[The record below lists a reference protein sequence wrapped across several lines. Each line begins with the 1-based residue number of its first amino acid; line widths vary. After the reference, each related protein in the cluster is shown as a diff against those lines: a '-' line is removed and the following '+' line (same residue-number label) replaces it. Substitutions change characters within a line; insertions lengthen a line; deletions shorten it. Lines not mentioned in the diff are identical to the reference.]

1 MDKKDLEIQAAKAKA
16 KPDITNL
23 RKCIDDAKKA
33 AMDGDTGP
41 KDPTDYSQLRGRLE
55 ACREK
60 LPPLYREAVFKPYAA
75 TLDELGQSG
84 FTKILLRDPERES
97 DAGLMLDIAH
107 SILQNGEGYK
117 ETTTDSFQ
125 EVISDLYDGFLSAE
139 DRQGVKPPDKGTI
152 PPLVKWGRPDFGP
165 YTWPV
170 DATSVFGLQAGV
182 VNLPPANA
190 KRGLLAWAAL
200 GHETTGHDI
209 LYADTGLLQEL
220 ATKVRKALEEKNV
233 GQGLPEYWADRIDE
247 TASDILGILNIGPSA
262 GIGLI
267 GYFRALN
274 EAYTGEGRLRND
286 GPEDDPHPADIIRG
300 YLAASA
306 VGLLKFSGANGWA
319 KVIQAETEKDL
330 TRIRL
335 GGAVVSPEDA
345 RQSAGIVA
353 STLMRSKM
361 ECLDNHALGDIQDW
375 RDHDETITKKL
386 RAILTSANQL
396 PKTYA
401 KGLYAAHVVAAAV
414 TAALSK
420 DGDVDLLFSRMV
432 TILKTMHD
440 GNASWGP
447 LYVAHPGDIMAIRA
461 YSFAPPSLGA
471 E

>member
-1 MDKKDLEIQAAKAKA
+1 MDKKDLEIQAAKDKA

-23 RKCIDDAKKA
+23 QKCIEDAKKA

-41 KDPTDYSQLRGRLE
+41 KDPTDYNQLRGRLE

-60 LPPLYREAVFKPYAA
+60 LPPLYRETVYKPYGA
-75 TLDELGQSG
+75 TLDQLGQAG
-84 FTKILLRDPERES
+84 FTKILLRDPQREGE
-97 DAGLMLDIAH
+97 AGLMVDIAH
-107 SILQNGEGYK
+107 SILQNGEGYN
-117 ETTTDSFQ
+117 ETTTDGFQ

-170 DATSVFGLQAGV
+170 DATSVFGLEAGV

-190 KRGLLAWAAL
+190 RRGLLAWAAL

-220 ATKVRKALEEKNV
+220 AMKARKALEEQNV
-233 GQGLPEYWADRIDE
+233 AQCLPEYWSNRIDE
-247 TASDILGILNIGPSA
+247 TASDILGILNMGPSA

-274 EAYTGEGRLRND
+274 EAYTGDGRLRSD

-300 YLAASA
+300 YLASSA
-306 VGLLKFSGANGWA
+306 VGLLRFSGASGWA
-319 KVIQAETEKDL
+319 KVILAETEKDR
-330 TRIRL
+330 TEISL
-335 GGAVVSPEDA
+335 GGTVVSPEDA
-345 RQSAGIVA
+345 RQSAAIVA

-361 ECLDNHALGDIQDW
+361 ESLDNHALGDIQDW
-375 RDHDETITKKL
+375 RDHDETITRKL
-386 RAILTSANQL
+386 RAILTSSNQL
-396 PKTYA
+396 PRTYA
-401 KGLYAAHVVAAAV
+401 KGFYAAHVVAAAV
-414 TAALSK
+414 TAALSR

-447 LYVAHPGDIMAIRA
+447 LYVAHPGDIAAIRA
-461 YSFAPPSLGA
+461 YSYAQPSFDA

>member
-1 MDKKDLEIQAAKAKA
+1 MDKKDLELQAAKAKA

-23 RKCIDDAKKA
+23 QKCIEDAKKA

-41 KDPTDYSQLRGRLE
+41 KDPTDYNQLRGRLE

-60 LPPLYREAVFKPYAA
+60 LPPLYRETVFKPYAA

-107 SILQNGEGYK
+107 SVLQNGEGYK
-117 ETTTDSFQ
+117 ETTTDGFQ

-170 DATSVFGLQAGV
+170 DATSVFGLKAGV

-220 ATKVRKALEEKNV
+220 AAKVRKALEEQNV
-233 GQGLPEYWADRIDE
+233 GQGLPDYWADRIDE

-274 EAYTGEGRLRND
+274 EAYTGDGKLRND
-286 GPEDDPHPADIIRG
+286 GPEDDPHPADIVRG

-306 VGLLKFSGANGWA
+306 VGLLKFSGATGWA
-319 KVIQAETEKDL
+319 KTILSETEKDL

-335 GGAVVSPEDA
+335 GEAVIKPEDA

-353 STLMRSKM
+353 STLMRGKM
-361 ECLDNHALGDIQDW
+361 ESLDNHALGDIQDW

-386 RAILTSANQL
+386 RTILISANQL
-396 PKTYA
+396 PRKYA
-401 KGLYAAHVVAAAV
+401 KGFYAAHVVAAAV

-420 DGDVDLLFSRMV
+420 DGDVALIFSRMV

-447 LYVAHPGDIMAIRA
+447 LYVAHPGDIVAIRA
-461 YSFAPPSLGA
+461 YSYGPLSSDV